1 MQHMEWS
8 QKFSVGIKEFDDQHK
23 HLIAMINKFHD
34 AFREH
39 RALDMQKDIL
49 KEIVNYVKT
58 HFETEEKYMRM
69 FSFPGYDD
77 HHDEHEKFIQKA
89 VGLQMNSVAFGFV
102 PTLEIVKLLM
112 QLLEDHLLTVDMNYV
127 DFFHEKGMK

>member
-1 MQHMEWS
+1 MEWS

-23 HLIAMINKFHD
+23 QLIVLINKLND
-34 AFREH
+34 AASERYT
-39 RALDMQKDIL
+39 LDIQKNIL

-77 HHDEHEKFIQKA
+77 HHAEHEKFIQKA
-89 VGLQMNSVAFGFV
+89 VGLKMNSVTFGFV
-102 PTLEIVKLLM
+102 STMEMVNLLR
-112 QLLEDHLLTVDMNYV
+112 QLLEDHLLKVDMNYV
-127 DFFHEKGMK
+127 EFFKEKGLK